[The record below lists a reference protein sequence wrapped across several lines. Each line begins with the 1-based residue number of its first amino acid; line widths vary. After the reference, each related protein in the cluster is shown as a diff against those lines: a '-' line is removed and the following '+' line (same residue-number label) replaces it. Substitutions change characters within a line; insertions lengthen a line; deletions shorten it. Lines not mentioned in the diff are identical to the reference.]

1 MRRSTDCEDG
11 GTERDGG
18 HGGRRAGELAVG
30 PAARPLPSCLGR
42 RGGGVTT
49 GRRVQGSLVP
59 KPRPGAS
66 TLQTQ
71 TPHVERG
78 ARGQQVLCLSPH
90 RGKASPAARWEDRLC
105 GEGSTGATEDT
116 GFPSSGAGG
125 STPGL
130 SQGPPRDSP
139 RGHALGGTCPENPG
153 PWRKEG
159 RTLRTLL
166 LPPGYKATRHHG
178 TQGSRKGPRSSLCT
192 PNTGRA

>member
-30 PAARPLPSCLGR
+30 PAAQPLPSCLGR
-42 RGGGVTT
+42 RGGGATT

-71 TPHVERG
+71 TPRVERG
-78 ARGQQVLCLSPH
+78 ARGQRVLCLSPH

-105 GEGSTGATEDT
+105 GEGSTGPTEDT

-125 STPGL
+125 GTPGL
-130 SQGPPRDSP
+130 SQGPRSRRHLSREPWP
-139 RGHALGGTCPENPG
+139 LEEGGPHTVHAAV
-153 PWRKEG
+153 
-159 RTLRTLL
+159 
-166 LPPGYKATRHHG
+166 PPGHKATRHHG